1 MMENTVKL
9 FYEDAFMAEF
19 DATVLS
25 CEPYKDGYKAVLDR
39 TAFFPEGGGQYGD
52 TGYLDEIR
60 VTDTKEKDGVIFHI
74 IDAPIEAG
82 KSAHGKLDWEKRF
95 DRMQQHSGE
104 HIVSGIVHH
113 RFGYNNVGFH
123 LADDYCTMDFDG
135 PITKEQLLE
144 IENEANQ
151 AIFQNFPVNVL
162 YPAKEKLHEL
172 DYRSKI
178 EIEGQVRI
186 IEIPGVDLCACCAPH
201 VAYTGQIGLI
211 KLVGMANYKGGERIH
226 MLSGARAL
234 ADYQRKHQSVKQIS
248 ALLCE
253 KEEKIAEGVER
264 LKTEQSGLKLE
275 LASMQKERLQYK
287 AAEVEVGDGAVCVFD
302 EKLVGDDL
310 REIVNLLL
318 ERGASVCGAFGGTD
332 QDGYRYVIG
341 SKTED
346 VRLLNQKLKEKFGAR
361 GGGKPEM
368 VQGSLTGTEMEI
380 KALF

>member
-1 MMENTVKL
+1 MEDTVKL
-9 FYEDAFMAEF
+9 FYEDAFMAGF
-19 DATVLS
+19 GATVLS

-52 TGYLDEIR
+52 TGYLGEVR
-60 VTDTKEKDGVIFHI
+60 VTDTKEIGGVIFHMT
-74 IDAPIEAG
+74 DAPLKVG
-82 KSAHGKLDWEKRF
+82 TCVHGRLDWEKRF

-104 HIVSGIVHH
+104 HIVSGIVHR

-123 LADDYCTMDFDG
+123 LADDYCTMDFNG
-135 PITKEQLLE
+135 SITQEQLME

-151 AIFQNFPVNVL
+151 AVFRNLPVNVL
-162 YPAKEKLHEL
+162 YPEKEELDML

-186 IEIPGVDLCACCAPH
+186 IEIPDVDLCACCAPH

-253 KEEKIAEGVER
+253 KEENVADGVDR
-264 LKTEQSGLKLE
+264 LQIEQNRLKLE
-275 LASMQKERLQYK
+275 LGSMQKELLRYK
-287 AAEVEVGDGAVCVFD
+287 AAEVVIGESAVCVFD
-302 EKLVGDDL
+302 EKLDGDDL
-310 REIVNLLL
+310 REMVNLLL

-332 QDGYRYVIG
+332 QNGYRYVIG
-341 SKTED
+341 SKMED
-346 VRLLNQKLKEKFGAR
+346 VREINQKLREKFGAL

-368 VQGSLTGTEMEI
+368 VQGSLTGTEVEI

>member
-1 MMENTVKL
+1 MENTVKL

-123 LADDYCTMDFDG
+123 LADDYCTMDFNG

-151 AIFQNFPVNVL
+151 AIFHNFPVNVL
-162 YPAKEKLHEL
+162 YPEK
-172 DYRSKI
+172 
-178 EIEGQVRI
+178 
-186 IEIPGVDLCACCAPH
+186 
-201 VAYTGQIGLI
+201 
-211 KLVGMANYKGGERIH
+211 
-226 MLSGARAL
+226 
-234 ADYQRKHQSVKQIS
+234 
-248 ALLCE
+248 
-253 KEEKIAEGVER
+253 
-264 LKTEQSGLKLE
+264 
-275 LASMQKERLQYK
+275 
-287 AAEVEVGDGAVCVFD
+287 
-302 EKLVGDDL
+302 
-310 REIVNLLL
+310 
-318 ERGASVCGAFGGTD
+318 
-332 QDGYRYVIG
+332 
-341 SKTED
+341 
-346 VRLLNQKLKEKFGAR
+346 
-361 GGGKPEM
+361 
-368 VQGSLTGTEMEI
+368 
-380 KALF
+380 

>member
-1 MMENTVKL
+1 MEDTVKL

-52 TGYLDEIR
+52 TGYLDEVR
-60 VTDTKEKDGVIFHI
+60 VMDTKEKGGIIFHMT
-74 IDAPIEAG
+74 DESLEVG
-82 KSAHGKLDWEKRF
+82 MRVHGRLDWEKRF

-104 HIVSGIVHH
+104 HIVSGIVHR
-113 RFGYNNVGFH
+113 RFGYDNVGFH
-123 LADDYCTMDFDG
+123 LADDYCTMDFNG
-135 PITKEQLLE
+135 PITQEQLLE

-151 AIFQNFPVNVL
+151 AVFRNLPVNVL
-162 YPAKEKLHEL
+162 YPVNEELDKL

-186 IEIPGVDLCACCAPH
+186 IEIPDVDLCACCAPH

-211 KLVGMANYKGGERIH
+211 KLVGMVNYKGGERIH

-234 ADYQRKHQSVKQIS
+234 ANYQRKHQSVKQIS

-253 KEEKIAEGVER
+253 KEENVADGVDR
-264 LKTEQSGLKLE
+264 LKTDQNRLKLE
-275 LASMQKERLQYK
+275 LASMQKELLRYK
-287 AAEVEVGDGAVCVFD
+287 AAEVEIGDGAVCVFD
-302 EKLVGDDL
+302 EKLAGDDL
-310 REIVNLLL
+310 REMVNLLL
-318 ERGASVCGAFGGTD
+318 DRGASVCGAFGGTD
-332 QDGYRYVIG
+332 QNGYRYVIG

-346 VRLLNQKLKEKFGAR
+346 VRPINQKLKEKFSAR

-368 VQGSLTGTEMEI
+368 VQGSLTGTEVEI

>member
-1 MMENTVKL
+1 MEDTVKL
-9 FYEDAFMAEF
+9 FYEDAYMAEF

-52 TGYLDEIR
+52 TGYLDGIR
-60 VTDTKEKDGVIFHI
+60 VTDTTEKDGIIFHMT
-74 IDAPIEAG
+74 DAQLEAG
-82 KSAHGKLDWEKRF
+82 EAVHGKLDWKKRF

-104 HIVSGIVHH
+104 HIVSGIVHR
-113 RFGYNNVGFH
+113 RFGYDNVGFH
-123 LADDYCTMDFDG
+123 LADDYCTMDFNG
-135 PITKEQLLE
+135 TITKEQLFE

-151 AIFQNFPVNVL
+151 AVFRNLPVNVL
-162 YPAKEKLHEL
+162 YPAKEELDKL

-186 IEIPGVDLCACCAPH
+186 IEIPDVDLCACCAPH

-226 MLSGARAL
+226 MLSGGRAL

-253 KEEKIAEGVER
+253 KEEYVAEGVER
-264 LKTEQSGLKLE
+264 LKTELNSLKLE
-275 LASMQKERLQYK
+275 LASMQKELLRYK
-287 AAEVEVGDGAVCVFD
+287 AAEIEVGDGAICVFD
-302 EKLVGDDL
+302 EKLAGDEL
-310 REIVNLLL
+310 REMVNLLL
-318 ERGASVCGAFGGTD
+318 ERGALVCGAFGGTD

-346 VRLLNQKLKEKFGAR
+346 VRPINQRLKEKFGAR

-368 VQGSLTGTEMEI
+368 VQGSLTGTEVEI

>member
-1 MMENTVKL
+1 
-9 FYEDAFMAEF
+9 
-19 DATVLS
+19 
-25 CEPYKDGYKAVLDR
+25 
-39 TAFFPEGGGQYGD
+39 
-52 TGYLDEIR
+52 
-60 VTDTKEKDGVIFHI
+60 
-74 IDAPIEAG
+74 
-82 KSAHGKLDWEKRF
+82 
-95 DRMQQHSGE
+95 
-104 HIVSGIVHH
+104 
-113 RFGYNNVGFH
+113 
-123 LADDYCTMDFDG
+123 MDFDG

-151 AIFQNFPVNVL
+151 AIFHNFPVNVL
-162 YPAKEKLHEL
+162 YPAKEELHEL

-253 KEEKIAEGVER
+253 KEEKIVEGVER

-332 QDGYRYVIG
+332 QGGYRYVIG